1 MRCAVLLLAS
11 ILATPL
17 LSAQRTVP
25 SGGQWLIEPGDHPGT
40 VQLSVRYGERGNSSN
55 WSRDVALREFV
66 GLSAADMRDRE
77 SRCISRSCGPEGS
90 RTSPR
95 VLKCRDG
102 PGSTSRR
109 TSRDSRRGC
118 PARTGSLLGYG
129 QRARGSCTLSPEW
142 HVTPSSG
149 RSCGSPGLPPA
160 SADPSPSPSLAQGRG

>member
-1 MRCAVLLLAS
+1 MRFAVLLLAS
-11 ILATPL
+11 ILAIPL

-102 PGSTSRR
+102 PALLREE
-109 TSRDSRRGC
+109 
-118 PARTGSLLGYG
+118 PAETPVAAVPQG
-129 QRARGSCTLSPEW
+129 RARC
-142 HVTPSSG
+142 
-149 RSCGSPGLPPA
+149 
-160 SADPSPSPSLAQGRG
+160 SAMDRERAARAR